1 MKYSNIIGVL
11 FSAILIWACTQKW
24 VYIDSPE
31 KYISGFKSTVENNL
45 FGRPGMLHVFLTS
58 ITILLFIIPKLWA
71 KRLNFLFTALN
82 FAWALRNF
90 YAIGV
95 LCRMGT
101 CPEKQLGLYLVLACS
116 VILLIMSLI
125 PKLEIKKQ

>member
-1 MKYSNIIGVL
+1 MKYSNIIGAL
-11 FSAILIWACTQKW
+11 LGAILIWACTQKW

-31 KYISGFKSTVENNL
+31 KYISGFKSTVDNNL
-45 FGRPGMLHVFLTS
+45 FGRPGMLHVYLTGIAIVLFL
-58 ITILLFIIPKLWA
+58 IPKLWA

-101 CPEKQLGLYLVLACS
+101 CPEKQLGLYLIIICS
-116 VILLIMSLI
+116 LGIFIMSLL
-125 PKLEIKKQ
+125 PKLEIKKS